1 MWLLYGPC
9 GANEYGKGKQ
19 LLEKQRVLAQ
29 VLLRGS
35 LKEAGSLNI
44 FLALL
49 KKASGHKRKPLHLQ
63 FGAPATVPATA
74 WRVHI
79 VSEEIRRSLMIPQ

>member
-35 LKEAGSLNI
+35 LKEASSLKI
-44 FLALL
+44 LLALL
-49 KKASGHKRKPLHLQ
+49 KKARGHKRNPLHLQ
-63 FGAPATVPATA
+63 FGAVTVPATA